1 MRYEEI
7 KERNDADFKR
17 LTGVT
22 HQTFK
27 HMVAVLENA
36 MPHFGRPPKLSR
48 ADQMLMTL
56 MYWREYRAQFHI
68 AQDYGVS
75 EATVSRTIR
84 KVEDVLIRSGEF
96 HLPGKKALK
105 SSNTVLE
112 VVLIDATEQ
121 PIERPKKKQ
130 RQHYSGKKKRHTQ
143 KAQVI
148 VNQSTLEII
157 ATAFG
162 PGKMHDFRIF
172 TKNLPEMN
180 ANILCLADSGYLGI
194 RQYHANSQVPS
205 KKSKHHPLTKEQKAT
220 NRQLARRRI
229 FCEHVISKLKV
240 FRILSERY
248 RNRRKRFKL
257 RFNLIA
263 AIHNLELQTTT

>member
-1 MRYEEI
+1 MCHNRHMRYEEI

-56 MYWREYRAQFHI
+56 MYWREYRSQFHI
-68 AQDYGVS
+68 AQAYGVS

-105 SSNTVLE
+105 SSDTVIE

-121 PIERPKKKQ
+121 PIERPKK
-130 RQHYSGKKKRHTQ
+130 S
-143 KAQVI
+143 
-148 VNQSTLEII
+148 N
-157 ATAFG
+157 
-162 PGKMHDFRIF
+162 
-172 TKNLPEMN
+172 
-180 ANILCLADSGYLGI
+180 DSITVERRSGI
-194 RQYHANSQVPS
+194 R
-205 KKSKHHPLTKEQKAT
+205 KKH
-220 NRQLARRRI
+220 R
-229 FCEHVISKLKV
+229 
-240 FRILSERY
+240 
-248 RNRRKRFKL
+248 
-257 RFNLIA
+257 
-263 AIHNLELQTTT
+263 